1 MYGNAAAE
9 QEAMD
14 TAINKAR
21 QSHLNLSK
29 LLLKVEEAGNS
40 PPYDA
45 QHKTIIDKLNNTLTW
60 LNKAIQDYS
69 SIVSR
74 RVIPGLTVPTT
85 STEVKKKVTKDL
97 NNIHP
102 QNCVNKYI

>member
-1 MYGNAAAE
+1 MHGNAAAE

-29 LLLKVEEAGNS
+29 LLLKVEEAS
-40 PPYDA
+40 STTPYDQ
-45 QHKTIIDKLNNTLTW
+45 QHKQIIDKLTNTLSW
-60 LNKAIQDYS
+60 LNKGIADYG

-102 QNCVNKYI
+102 QNNVNRYI